1 MTIRRRCADRA
12 QPVPRAA
19 GAARRLCEGGPCT
32 SSFLHRSRWI
42 TSGIAVLAV
51 LFPRLVSRDVGRARD
66 AGTDPRVAVG

>member
-42 TSGIAVLAV
+42 TSGIAVL
-51 LFPRLVSRDVGRARD
+51 FPRLVSRDVGRARD
-66 AGTDPRVAVG
+66 AGTDARVAVG